1 MPAAPAL
8 PSLPVTAVLAE
19 LGAALAGH
27 GVAVLV
33 APPGAGKT
41 TLVPL
46 HLLGA
51 LPEGRIV
58 LVEPRRL
65 AARAAA
71 SRMAD
76 LLGET
81 PGATVGWRMRL
92 DTRVSAR
99 TRIEVVT
106 EGVATRMILSDPE
119 LSGVA
124 AILFDEFHERSLDG
138 DLALALALDVREALR
153 PDLRLLVMSATLDGA
168 RVASL
173 LGEAPVVR
181 SAGRA
186 FPVEVRHRE
195 RGAAEA
201 VEDAV
206 AAAIRE
212 ELGAGSG
219 SILAFLPG
227 QREIERTAER
237 LAGRLPADVVLA
249 PLFGRLEGAEQDL
262 AIRPAPAGR
271 RKVVLATT
279 IAETSITIDGVATV
293 IDSGLKRQPVFE
305 PATGLQRLET
315 VRVSRAAAEQ
325 RAGRAGRT
333 APGTA
338 IRLWRAEQT
347 AALEPFDRPEI
358 LSSDLSALVLDA
370 LAFGVAEPASLRFL
384 DPPPAPAVAE
394 ARALLRDLG
403 ALDGDGRMTPVGEAM
418 RALPLPPRLARM
430 VAGAAAGEARRA
442 AARLTVLL
450 TEPGLGGLGVDLAE
464 RLRQW
469 RADRTPRARAA
480 EHLAGRIAATPL
492 PALPDPLD
500 DDDPG
505 ALLSLAYPDRVA
517 LARGAPGA
525 FVLANGRGG
534 VLERE
539 HALSREAALV
549 VADLQGVS
557 TGAAQRTGRIRSA
570 AAIPK
575 ARLDA
580 LLQARI
586 VEEDTLAFDAASR
599 SVRARR
605 VRRLGRAVLAEAPLP
620 TPRGEATGRALM
632 AGLREFGPRALP
644 LGRDGERLL
653 ARLRFL
659 QPAYGAEAGWPDPSD
674 EALMATLEDWLLPF
688 APGAAALSEI
698 GEGALREALLAR
710 LPPGEARKLD
720 TLAPSH
726 FTAPT
731 GSHLPIRYEAE
742 GPVLAVRVQEL
753 FGLARHP
760 AIAGGRLPLILE
772 LLSPAHRPIQIT
784 RDLPGFW
791 KGSWA
796 EVRAD
801 LRGRYPRHPWPEDPA
816 SAVATN
822 RAKPR
827 G

>member
-1 MPAAPAL
+1 MLAAPAL
-8 PSLPVTAVLAE
+8 PHLPVSDVLAP
-19 LGAALAGH
+19 LSAALMAH
-27 GVAVLV
+27 GAAVLV

-46 HLLGA
+46 HLLRD
-51 LPEGRIV
+51 LPAGRIV

-76 LLGET
+76 ILGEE
-81 PGATVGWRMRL
+81 PGDTVGWRMRL
-92 DTRVSAR
+92 DTRVSAA

-119 LSGVA
+119 LSGIA

-138 DLALALALDVREALR
+138 DFALALALDVREALR
-153 PDLRLLVMSATLDGA
+153 PDLKLLVMSATLDGA
-168 RVASL
+168 RVATL
-173 LGEAPVVR
+173 LGDAPVVE
-181 SAGRA
+181 SEGRA
-186 FPVEVRHRE
+186 FPVTVRHRD

-206 AAAIRE
+206 AATVREAI
-212 ELGAGSG
+212 GAGSG

-227 QREIERTAER
+227 QREIERTLER
-237 LAGRLPADVVLA
+237 LEGRLPADVILA
-249 PLFGRLEGAEQDL
+249 PLFGRLEGEAQDR

-279 IAETSITIDGVATV
+279 IAETSITIDGVTTV
-293 IDSGLKRQPVFE
+293 VDSGLKRAPVFE

-315 VRVSRAAAEQ
+315 VRVSRASADQ

-333 APGTA
+333 APGEA

-347 AALEPFDRPEI
+347 AALEPFDQPEI

-370 LAFGVAEPASLRFL
+370 LAFGVSDPASLRFL
-384 DPPPAPAVAE
+384 DPPPGPAVAE
-394 ARALLRDLG
+394 ARALLKELG
-403 ALDGDGRMTPVGEAM
+403 ALDADGRMTPVGEAM
-418 RALPLPPRLARM
+418 RGLPLPPRLARM
-430 VAGAAAGEARRA
+430 VAGAAKGTARRE
-442 AARLTVLL
+442 AARLAVLL
-450 TEPGLGGLGVDLAE
+450 TEPGLGGAAVDLTE
-464 RLRQW
+464 RLRAW
-469 RADRTPRARAA
+469 RADRSPRARSA
-480 EHLAGRIAATPL
+480 EQLAGRIAAA
-492 PALPDPLD
+492 ALPLLPDLLD

-517 LARGAPGA
+517 LQRGGPGA
-525 FVLANGRGG
+525 YLLSNGRGG
-534 VLERE
+534 VLDRE

-549 VADLQGVS
+549 VADLQGVA
-557 TGAAQRTGRIRSA
+557 TGAAQRTGCIRAA
-570 AAIPK
+570 AAIDK

-580 LLQARI
+580 LLKARI
-586 VEEDTLAFDAASR
+586 VEEETLAFDPASR

-605 VRRLGRAVLAEAPLP
+605 VRRLGRAVLAETPLP
-620 TPRGEATGRALM
+620 TPAGEATGRALM
-632 AGLREFGPRALP
+632 TGIREIGLRALP
-644 LGRDGERLL
+644 WGKDGERLL

-659 QPAYGAEAGWPDPSD
+659 QPAYGTEAGWPSFSD
-674 EALMATLEDWLLPF
+674 EALLAELEDWLLPF
-688 APGAAALSEI
+688 VPGATALSQI

-710 LPPGEARKLD
+710 LPHGEARRLD
-720 TLAPSH
+720 ELAPSH

-791 KGSWA
+791 RGSWA
-796 EVRAD
+796 DVRAD
-801 LRGRYPRHPWPEDPA
+801 LRGRYPRHSWPEDPA
-816 SAVATN
+816 SAPPTA

>member
-1 MPAAPAL
+1 M
-8 PSLPVTAVLAE
+8 LPVSEVLE
-19 LGAALAGH
+19 PLGRALAANGA
-27 GVAVLV
+27 AVLV

-46 HLLGA
+46 HLLSV
-51 LPEGRIV
+51 LSQGRII

-71 SRMAD
+71 ARMAD
-76 LLGET
+76 ILGEK
-81 PGATVGWRMRL
+81 PGETVGWRMRL

-119 LSGVA
+119 LAGIA

-138 DLALALALDVREALR
+138 DFALALALDVREALR
-153 PDLRLLVMSATLDGA
+153 PDLKLLVMSATLDGA

-173 LGEAPVVR
+173 LGDAPVVESR
-181 SAGRA
+181 GRA
-186 FPVEVRHRE
+186 FPVAVRYRDRTPDE
-195 RGAAEA
+195 P

-206 AAAIRE
+206 ARAVRE
-212 ELGAGSG
+212 EIGAGSG

-227 QREIERTAER
+227 QREIERTLER
-237 LAGRLPADVVLA
+237 LDGRLPADVLLA
-249 PLFGRLEGAEQDL
+249 PLYGRLEGAAQDL
-262 AIRPAPAGR
+262 AIRPALAGK

-279 IAETSITIDGVATV
+279 IAETSITIDGVTTV

-315 VRVSRAAAEQ
+315 VRVSRASADQ

-333 APGTA
+333 APGEV
-338 IRLWRAEQT
+338 IRLWRPEQT
-347 AALEPFDRPEI
+347 GALDAFDRPEI

-370 LAFGVAEPASLRFL
+370 LAFGVSDPASLRFL

-394 ARALLRDLG
+394 ARALLLDLG
-403 ALDGDGRMTPVGEAM
+403 ALDADGRMTPAGEAM
-418 RALPLPPRLARM
+418 RDLPLPPRLARM
-430 VAGAAAGEARRA
+430 VAGARPGPARKA
-442 AARLTVLL
+442 AARLAVLL
-450 TEPGLGGLGVDLAE
+450 TEPGLGGPAVDLAE
-464 RLRQW
+464 RLRLW
-469 RADRTPRARAA
+469 RADRSPRARSA
-480 EHLAGRIAATPL
+480 LALADRIAAQAPPL
-492 PALPDPLD
+492 SDAVD
-500 DDDPG
+500 DEDAG

-517 LARGAPGA
+517 LARGAPGS

-534 VLERE
+534 TLERE

-549 VADLQGVS
+549 VADLQGV
-557 TGAAQRTGRIRSA
+557 AAGPGPRTGRIRSA
-570 AAIPK
+570 AAIDR

-586 VEEDTLAFDAASR
+586 VEEDTLFFDPPSR

-620 TPRGEATGRALM
+620 TPPGEATVRALM
-632 AGLREFGPRALP
+632 AGVRTLGLRALP
-644 LGRDGERLL
+644 WGREGERLL

-659 QPAYGAEAGWPDPSD
+659 GPAYGSSAGWPDFS
-674 EALMATLEDWLLPF
+674 EETLLAELDDWLLPF
-688 APGAAALSEI
+688 VPGASALSQI
-698 GEGALREALLAR
+698 GEDVLRQALLSR
-710 LPPGEARKLD
+710 LPPGEARRLD
-720 TLAPSH
+720 ALAPTH

-760 AIAGGRLPLILE
+760 SIADGRLPLILE

-791 KGSWA
+791 RGSWA
-796 EVRAD
+796 DVRAD

-816 SAVATN
+816 TAAPTS

-827 G
+827 S

>member
-1 MPAAPAL
+1 MRASLPRLPVSDVLPAL
-8 PSLPVTAVLAE
+8 SRA
-19 LGAALAGH
+19 LGDH
-27 GVAVLV
+27 GAAVLV

-46 HLLGA
+46 HLLGDIT
-51 LPEGRIV
+51 EGRII

-71 SRMAD
+71 TRMAD
-76 LLGET
+76 LLGEA

-92 DTRVSAR
+92 DTRVSAS

-138 DLALALALDVREALR
+138 DFALALALDVREALR
-153 PDLRLLVMSATLDGA
+153 PDLKLLVMSATLDGA
-168 RVASL
+168 RVATL
-173 LGEAPVVR
+173 LGDAPVIE
-181 SAGRA
+181 SEGRA
-186 FPVEVRHRE
+186 FPVTIRHRD
-195 RGAAEA
+195 RAPSEA

-227 QREIERTAER
+227 QREIERTLER
-237 LAGRLPADVVLA
+237 LEGRVPADVVLA
-249 PLFGRLEGAEQDL
+249 PLYGRLEGAAQDL

-279 IAETSITIDGVATV
+279 IAETSITIDGVTTV
-293 IDSGLKRQPVFE
+293 VDSGLKRAPVFE

-315 VRVSRAAAEQ
+315 VRVSRASADQ

-333 APGTA
+333 APGEA

-347 AALEPFDRPEI
+347 AALEAFDRPEI
-358 LSSDLSALVLDA
+358 LVSDLSALVLDA
-370 LAFGVAEPASLRFL
+370 LAFGVSDPASLRFL
-384 DPPPAPAVAE
+384 DPPPGPAVAE

-403 ALDGDGRMTPVGEAM
+403 ALDETGRMTATGEAM
-418 RALPLPPRLARM
+418 RALPLAPRLARM
-430 VAGAAAGEARRA
+430 VAGAAPGEPRRT
-442 AARLTVLL
+442 AARLAVLL
-450 TEPGLGGLGVDLAE
+450 TEPGLGGASVDLAE
-464 RLRQW
+464 RLRLW
-469 RADRTPRARAA
+469 RADRSPRARAA
-480 EHLAGRIAATPL
+480 DGLAGRIAGMAPSDL
-492 PALPDPLD
+492 GDRLD

-517 LARGAPGA
+517 LARGAPGS
-525 FVLANGRGG
+525 FLLSNGRGG
-534 VLERE
+534 TLEKE

-557 TGAAQRTGRIRSA
+557 TGSAQRTGRIRSA
-570 AAIPK
+570 AAIDK

-580 LLQARI
+580 LLAARI
-586 VEEDTLAFDAASR
+586 VEEDTLQFDPASR

-620 TPRGEATGRALM
+620 TPAGEETGRALM
-632 AGLREFGPRALP
+632 AGLRDIGLARLP
-644 LGRDGERLL
+644 WGKDGERLL

-659 QPAYGAEAGWPDPSD
+659 HPAYGAEAGWPAFTD
-674 EALMATLEDWLLPF
+674 EALLADLEGWLLPF
-688 APGAAALSEI
+688 VPGVSALSQI

-710 LPPGEARKLD
+710 LPPGEARRLD
-720 TLAPSH
+720 DLAPSH

-753 FGLARHP
+753 FGLSRHP

-791 KGSWA
+791 TGSWA
-796 EVRAD
+796 DVRAD
-801 LRGRYPRHPWPEDPA
+801 LRGRYPRHPWPEDPVA
-816 SAVATN
+816 APATN